1 MRFAIPILALS
12 LGATLAA
19 CGKKEEGGGAA
30 AGGDAAAV
38 TLAPARLRPVV
49 ESQEF
54 PARLEAVEAVA
65 VRSRITGYIQ
75 EIHFSQGSEV
85 RRGDL
90 LVTIDARPVQAKVA
104 RAEAEIAA
112 LQTRLELA
120 RIELARTEKLMASE
134 ATSQREL
141 DEKTAAVRD
150 LEASIKASRAA
161 LESARLDLSFTR
173 ITAPI
178 SGRVGKAE
186 ITAGNFVQT
195 EGPESPVLTTLV
207 SSGPIYVTF
216 DVDER
221 TFVKYGLRGRGAARG
236 ARLPV
241 AVALAGEQGFP
252 HTATLVYVD
261 NRVDLET
268 GNVRCRA
275 LLDNRD
281 GALVPGLYARARLS
295 DPAGEAEA
303 VVVPDAAVGTDQDR
317 KFVYVV
323 GADRKAAYRPV
334 KVAQAVGGERVVLE
348 GLKAGEQVI
357 VNGLMRVRPG
367 QPVKPVE
374 EAAAPAGGMAAAG
387 QADAEKPSGTPAAE
401 KPAAKPEP
409 EKAAQKAA
417 PEKASPGSAA
427 ADKPAASGKP

>member
-1 MRFAIPILALS
+1 MRLSGLFVLVALA
-12 LGATLAA
+12 AAVAA
-19 CGKKEEGGGAA
+19 CGKKEEGGGAS
-30 AGGDAAAV
+30 AGGEGTAV
-38 TLAPARLRPVV
+38 TLAPARLQAVV
-49 ESQEF
+49 ASQEF

-90 LVTIDARPVQAKVA
+90 LVSIDARPVQARVA
-104 RAEAEIAA
+104 RAEAESAA

-120 RIELARTEKLMASE
+120 RIELARTEKLMASQ

-141 DEKTAAVRD
+141 DEKAAAVRD
-150 LEASIKASRAA
+150 LEASIKAAQAA
-161 LESARLDLSFTR
+161 LEAVRLDLSYTR

-195 EGPESPVLTTLV
+195 EGPESPVLTTIV

-221 TFVKYGLRGRGAARG
+221 TFVQYGLKGRGTAKG
-236 ARLPV
+236 GRLPV
-241 AVALAGEQGFP
+241 AVGLAGEQGFP
-252 HTATLVYVD
+252 HRATLVYVD
-261 NRVDLET
+261 NRVDQDA

-281 GALVPGLYARARLS
+281 GALVPGLYARVRLS

-334 KVAQAVGGERVVLE
+334 RIAQAVGSERVVLE

-367 QPVKPVE
+367 QPVNP
-374 EAAAPAGGMAAAG
+374 APEGAAAG
-387 QADAEKPSGTPAAE
+387 AKAATE
-401 KPAAKPEP
+401 KPAADQPP
-409 EKAAQKAA
+409 EKPPAGK
-417 PEKASPGSAA
+417 PA
-427 ADKPAASGKP
+427 ADKPAAASGKP

>member
-1 MRFAIPILALS
+1 MRLSAFVVVLAL
-12 LGATLAA
+12 GVALAA
-19 CGKKEEGGGAA
+19 CGKKEEGGASADGGAV
-30 AGGDAAAV
+30 AV
-38 TLAPARLRPVV
+38 TLAPARLQPVV

-75 EIHFSQGSEV
+75 EIHFAQGSEV

-90 LVTIDARPVQAKVA
+90 LVSIDARPVQARVA
-104 RAEAEIAA
+104 KAEAELAA

-120 RIELARTEKLMASE
+120 RIELARTEKLMASQ

-141 DEKTAAVRD
+141 DEKAAAVRD
-150 LEASIKASRAA
+150 LEASIKAAQAA
-161 LESARLDLSFTR
+161 LEAARLDLSYTR

-195 EGPESPVLTTLV
+195 EGPESPVLTTIV

-221 TFVKYGLRGRGAARG
+221 TFVKYGLKGRGTARG
-236 ARLPV
+236 GRLPV
-241 AVALAGEQGFP
+241 AVGLAGEQGLP
-252 HTATLVYVD
+252 HRATLVYVD

-334 KVAQAVGGERVVLE
+334 TTAQAVGSERVVLE

-367 QPVKPVE
+367 QSVNPSAEGTAPV
-374 EAAAPAGGMAAAG
+374 
-387 QADAEKPSGTPAAE
+387 AEKPAAE
-401 KPAAKPEP
+401 KPATEKPAT
-409 EKAAQKAA
+409 EKPATEKPAAGK
-417 PEKASPGSAA
+417 PVT
-427 ADKPAASGKP
+427 DKPAPASGKS

>member
-1 MRFAIPILALS
+1 MRLSAFVLVLAL
-12 LGATLAA
+12 GAALAA
-19 CGKKEEGGGAA
+19 CGKKDEGAAPAGGG
-30 AGGDAAAV
+30 AAAV
-38 TLAPARLRPVV
+38 TLAPARLQPVV

-75 EIHFSQGSEV
+75 EIHFAQGSEV
-85 RRGDL
+85 RQGDP
-90 LVTIDARPVQAKVA
+90 LVSIDARPVQARVA
-104 RAEAEIAA
+104 KAEAEIAA

-120 RIELARTEKLMASE
+120 RIELSRTEKLMASE

-141 DEKTAAVRD
+141 DEKAAAVRD
-150 LEASIKASRAA
+150 LEASIKAARAA
-161 LESARLDLSFTR
+161 LESARLDLSYTR

-195 EGPESPVLTTLV
+195 EGPESPVLTTIV

-221 TFVKYGLRGRGAARG
+221 TFVKYGLKGRGTAKG
-236 ARLPV
+236 GRLPV
-241 AVALAGEQGFP
+241 AVGLTGEPGFP
-252 HTATLVYVD
+252 RAATLVYVD

-281 GALVPGLYARARLS
+281 AALVPGLYARVRLS

-323 GADRKAAYRPV
+323 GADRKAVYRPV
-334 KVAQAVGGERVVLE
+334 TTAQAVGGQRVVLE

-367 QPVKPVE
+367 QPVNPSAE
-374 EAAAPAGGMAAAG
+374 GAAPVAEKGAAEQPAAG
-387 QADAEKPSGTPAAE
+387 KPAAE
-401 KPAAKPEP
+401 KPAAQKPVAGKP
-409 EKAAQKAA
+409 
-417 PEKASPGSAA
+417 SAE
-427 ADKPAASGKP
+427 KPAPASGKP